1 MRIGHGYDAHRL
13 VEGRPLILGGV
24 TIPYSKGL
32 DGHSDADVVIHALCD
47 ALFGAMGLGDIGVHF
62 PDTDMKLKDINSR
75 VLLKQTFDL
84 MKENN
89 YTVGNVDISILLQ
102 EPKIADYIP
111 AKKENL
117 VNDLNSKASLIN
129 IKATTTEGMGFIGR
143 GEGIA
148 AHAVALLFSAL
159 LVFGY
164 SNYF

>member
-24 TIPYSKGL
+24 TISYSKGL

-47 ALFGAMGLGDIGVHF
+47 ALFGAMSLGDLGVHF
-62 PDTDMKLKDINSR
+62 PNTNMKLKDINSR
-75 VLLKQTFDL
+75 VLLKQTLDL

-89 YTVGNVDISILLQ
+89 YTVGNVDISILVQ
-102 EPKIADYIP
+102 EPKMADYIS
-111 AKKENL
+111 AMKENL
-117 VNDLNSKASLIN
+117 ANDLNSKASLIN

-148 AHAVALLFSAL
+148 AHAVALLFSA
-159 LVFGY
+159 
-164 SNYF
+164 

>member
-24 TIPYSKGL
+24 TISYSKGL

-47 ALFGAMGLGDIGVHF
+47 ALFGAMGLGDLGVHF

-84 MKENN
+84 MRENN
-89 YTVGNVDISILLQ
+89 YTVGNVDISILVQ
-102 EPKIADYIP
+102 EPKMADYISVM
-111 AKKENL
+111 KENIA
-117 VNDLNSKASLIN
+117 NDLNSKVSLIN

-148 AHAVALLFSAL
+148 AHAVALLFST
-159 LVFGY
+159 
-164 SNYF
+164 

>member
-24 TIPYSKGL
+24 TISYSKGL

-47 ALFGAMGLGDIGVHF
+47 ALFGAMSLGDLGVHF
-62 PDTDMKLKDINSR
+62 PNTNMKLKDINSR

-89 YTVGNVDISILLQ
+89 YTVGNVDISILVQ
-102 EPKIADYIP
+102 EPKMADYIS
-111 AKKENL
+111 AMKENL
-117 VNDLNSKASLIN
+117 ANDLNSKASLIN

-148 AHAVALLFSAL
+148 AHAVVLLFSA
-159 LVFGY
+159 
-164 SNYF
+164 

>member
-24 TIPYSKGL
+24 TISYSKGL

-47 ALFGAMGLGDIGVHF
+47 ALFGAMGLGDIGMHF
-62 PDTDMKLKDINSR
+62 PDTEMKLKDINSR
-75 VLLKQTFDL
+75 VLLKQTFNL

-89 YTVGNVDISILLQ
+89 YTLGNVDISILAQ
-102 EPKIADYIP
+102 EPKMADYIS
-111 AKKENL
+111 AMKENL
-117 VNDLNSKASLIN
+117 ANDLNSKVSLIN

-148 AHAVALLFSAL
+148 AHAVALLFSA
-159 LVFGY
+159 
-164 SNYF
+164 

>member
-24 TIPYSKGL
+24 TISYSKGL

-89 YTVGNVDISILLQ
+89 YTVGNVDISILVQ
-102 EPKIADYIP
+102 EPKMADYISVM
-111 AKKENL
+111 KENIA
-117 VNDLNSKASLIN
+117 NDLNSKPSLIN

-148 AHAVALLFSAL
+148 AHAVALLFSA
-159 LVFGY
+159 
-164 SNYF
+164 

>member
-24 TIPYSKGL
+24 TISYSKGL

-47 ALFGAMGLGDIGVHF
+47 ALFGAMSLGDLGVHF
-62 PDTDMKLKDINSR
+62 PNTNMKLKDINSR
-75 VLLKQTFDL
+75 VLLKQTLDL

-89 YTVGNVDISILLQ
+89 YAVGNVDISILVQ
-102 EPKIADYIP
+102 EPKMADYIS
-111 AKKENL
+111 AMKENL
-117 VNDLNSKASLIN
+117 ANDLNSKASLIN

-148 AHAVALLFSAL
+148 AHAVVLLFSA
-159 LVFGY
+159 
-164 SNYF
+164 

>member
-24 TIPYSKGL
+24 TISYSKGL

-102 EPKIADYIP
+102 EPKIADYIS
-111 AKKENL
+111 AMKENL
-117 VNDLNSKASLIN
+117 ANDLNSKVSFIN

-148 AHAVALLFSAL
+148 AHVVALLFSA
-159 LVFGY
+159 
-164 SNYF
+164 

>member
-24 TIPYSKGL
+24 TISYSKGL

-47 ALFGAMGLGDIGVHF
+47 ALFGAMSLGDLGVHF
-62 PDTDMKLKDINSR
+62 PNTNMKLKDINSR
-75 VLLKQTFDL
+75 VLLKQTLDL

-89 YTVGNVDISILLQ
+89 YTVGNVDISILVQ
-102 EPKIADYIP
+102 EPKMADYIS
-111 AKKENL
+111 AMKENL
-117 VNDLNSKASLIN
+117 ANDLNSKASLIN

-148 AHAVALLFSAL
+148 AHAVVLLFSA
-159 LVFGY
+159 
-164 SNYF
+164 

>member
-24 TIPYSKGL
+24 TISYSKGL

-47 ALFGAMGLGDIGVHF
+47 ALFGAMGLGDLGVHF

-75 VLLKQTFDL
+75 VLLKQTFNL

-89 YTVGNVDISILLQ
+89 YTLGNVDISILVQ
-102 EPKIADYIP
+102 EPKMADYISVM
-111 AKKENL
+111 KENIA
-117 VNDLNSKASLIN
+117 NDLNSKVSLIN

-148 AHAVALLFSAL
+148 AHAVALLFSA
-159 LVFGY
+159 
-164 SNYF
+164 

>member
-84 MKENN
+84 MRENN
-89 YTVGNVDISILLQ
+89 YTVGNVDISILVQ
-102 EPKIADYIP
+102 EPKMADYISVM
-111 AKKENL
+111 KENIA
-117 VNDLNSKASLIN
+117 NDLNSKVSLIN

-148 AHAVALLFSAL
+148 AHAVALLFSA
-159 LVFGY
+159 
-164 SNYF
+164 

>member
-102 EPKIADYIP
+102 EPKIADYIS
-111 AKKENL
+111 AMKENL
-117 VNDLNSKASLIN
+117 ANDLISKASLIN

-148 AHAVALLFSAL
+148 AHVVALLFSA
-159 LVFGY
+159 
-164 SNYF
+164 

>member
-24 TIPYSKGL
+24 TISYSKGL

-47 ALFGAMGLGDIGVHF
+47 ALFGAMSLGDLGVHF
-62 PDTDMKLKDINSR
+62 PNTNMKLKDINSR
-75 VLLKQTFDL
+75 VLLKQTLDL

-89 YTVGNVDISILLQ
+89 YTVGNVDISILVQ
-102 EPKIADYIP
+102 EPKMADYIL
-111 AKKENL
+111 AMKENL
-117 VNDLNSKASLIN
+117 ANDLNSKASLIN

-148 AHAVALLFSAL
+148 AHAVVLLFSA
-159 LVFGY
+159 
-164 SNYF
+164 

>member
-24 TIPYSKGL
+24 TISYSKGL

-47 ALFGAMGLGDIGVHF
+47 ALFGAMGLGDLGVHF

-89 YTVGNVDISILLQ
+89 YTVGNVDISILVQ
-102 EPKIADYIP
+102 EPKMADYIS
-111 AKKENL
+111 AMKENL
-117 VNDLNSKASLIN
+117 ANDLNSKASLIN

-148 AHAVALLFSAL
+148 AHAVALLFSA
-159 LVFGY
+159 
-164 SNYF
+164 

>member
-24 TIPYSKGL
+24 TISYSKGL

-47 ALFGAMGLGDIGVHF
+47 ALFGAMSLGDLGVHF

-75 VLLKQTFDL
+75 VLLKQTLDL

-89 YTVGNVDISILLQ
+89 YTVGNVDISILVQ
-102 EPKIADYIP
+102 EPKMADYIS
-111 AKKENL
+111 AMKENL
-117 VNDLNSKASLIN
+117 ANDLNSKASLIN

-148 AHAVALLFSAL
+148 AHAVVLLFSA
-159 LVFGY
+159 
-164 SNYF
+164 

>member
-24 TIPYSKGL
+24 TISYSKGL

-47 ALFGAMGLGDIGVHF
+47 ALFGAMSLGDLGVHF

-89 YTVGNVDISILLQ
+89 YTVGNVDISILVQ
-102 EPKIADYIP
+102 EPKMADYIS
-111 AKKENL
+111 AMKENL
-117 VNDLNSKASLIN
+117 ANDLNSKASLIN

-148 AHAVALLFSAL
+148 AHAVVLLFSA
-159 LVFGY
+159 
-164 SNYF
+164 

>member
-47 ALFGAMGLGDIGVHF
+47 ALFGAMGLGDIGAHF

-89 YTVGNVDISILLQ
+89 YAVGNVDISILVQ
-102 EPKIADYIP
+102 EPKIADYIS
-111 AKKENL
+111 AMKENL
-117 VNDLNSKASLIN
+117 ANDLNSKASLIN

-148 AHAVALLFSAL
+148 AHAVALLFSA
-159 LVFGY
+159 
-164 SNYF
+164 